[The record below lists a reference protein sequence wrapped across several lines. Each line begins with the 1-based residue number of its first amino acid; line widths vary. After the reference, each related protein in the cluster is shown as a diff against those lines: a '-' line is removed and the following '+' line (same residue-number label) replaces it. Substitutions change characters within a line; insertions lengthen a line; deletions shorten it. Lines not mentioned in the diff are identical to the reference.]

1 MNLSEL
7 FMKIAKEMKNDH
19 FFGIPGSGVPLDLM
33 DSGKNID
40 LHFINVAH
48 ESTAAIAAGTYG
60 LIKESAGLCLGVKG
74 VGAGNLAGGAANA
87 YFERMPVVC
96 VCETT
101 PNYSYENEMV
111 QHADHKGLMKSVT
124 KSMLTLSKD
133 NPNQLIRDA
142 FNTSIDGMP
151 GPVLIDFPSDM
162 GLIEAEDTKYNQA
175 EKTIKSPGRHDSEI
189 IKTISLINNS
199 KKPMIL
205 IGDGVRK
212 DKAMTQVVN
221 FAEKIGAGVLSTMKA
236 RGVFPENHERWVG
249 VSTAYGEGNNSRPNI
264 LTSGSDLII
273 LIGADQM
280 MTHVPWP
287 KGEINSVEIISSQE
301 SKTLSSDPKEIC
313 TGNIREIVQML
324 MDSKEK
330 TGWKIDEINQIY
342 KNTDSRFS
350 RPDNAIFAVQDIIE
364 ISKEI
369 LPKDGLLFTETGAFI
384 ALLENTWKFDDPLK
398 YFGTSGGRTM
408 GLMIPSYIGGS
419 LATNN
424 EIPLIGIGADG
435 SALMRLGEFETIKRS
450 NLKWPIIIINDA
462 ALGTMKYRQG
472 FRGYDDYGLDLE
484 MVDFAGVAKSCGLNG
499 ETANN
504 PEDFRKVL
512 RTSFNSE
519 VTTVIDARIDAR
531 IYQDNFGGTI
541 GD

>member
-133 NPNQLIRDA
+133 NPSQLIRDA

-162 GLIEAEDTKYNQA
+162 GLMEAEDTKYNQT
-175 EKTIKSPGRHDSEI
+175 EKTIKSPGRYDSEI

-287 KGEINSVEIISSQE
+287 KGEINTVEIISSQE

-313 TGNIREIVQML
+313 KGNIREIVQML

-435 SALMRLGEFETIKRS
+435 STLMRLGEFETIKRS

-472 FRGYDDYGLDLE
+472 FRGYDDYGLELE
-484 MVDFAGVAKSCGLNG
+484 MVDFAGVAKSCGLYG

>member
-133 NPNQLIRDA
+133 NPSQLIRDA

-162 GLIEAEDTKYNQA
+162 GLIEAEDTKYNQT
-175 EKTIKSPGRHDSEI
+175 EKTIKSPGRYDSEI

-313 TGNIREIVQML
+313 KGNIREIVQML

-435 SALMRLGEFETIKRS
+435 STLMRLGEFETIKRS

>member
-133 NPNQLIRDA
+133 NPSQLIRDA

-162 GLIEAEDTKYNQA
+162 GLIEAEDTKYNQT
-175 EKTIKSPGRHDSEI
+175 EKTIKSPGRYDSEI

-287 KGEINSVEIISSQE
+287 KGEINTVEIISSQE

-313 TGNIREIVQML
+313 KGNIKEIVQML

-435 SALMRLGEFETIKRS
+435 STLMRLGEFETIKRS

>member
-74 VGAGNLAGGAANA
+74 VGAGNLAGGVANA

-111 QHADHKGLMKSVT
+111 QHADHQGFMKSVT
-124 KSMLTLSKD
+124 KSMITLSNS
-133 NPNQLIRDA
+133 NPAHSIRSA
-142 FNTSIDGMP
+142 FNTSINGLA

-162 GLIEAEDTKYNQA
+162 GLVEAQDEKLRSEDTSHNTSTNKIK
-175 EKTIKSPGRHDSEI
+175 ETIN
-189 IKTISLINNS
+189 LINNS
-199 KKPMIL
+199 KKPMML
-205 IGDGVRK
+205 IGDGARK
-212 DKAMTQVVN
+212 DNAIEEIVKLS
-221 FAEKIGAGVLSTMKA
+221 EKIGAGVLSTMKA
-236 RGVFPENHERWVG
+236 RGVFPENHKRWVG
-249 VSTAYGEGNNSRPNI
+249 VSTAFGEGNNSRPNI

-280 MTHVPWP
+280 MTHAPWP
-287 KGEINSVEIISSQE
+287 TGVVDTVEIVSNEKSR
-301 SKTLSSDPKEIC
+301 TLSNDPKTIC
-313 TGNIREIVQML
+313 SGNIKDLVKML
-324 MDSKEK
+324 MDSNEK
-330 TGWKIDEINQIY
+330 IGWEIDEIDEIY
-342 KNTDSRFS
+342 KNIDPRFS
-350 RPDNAIFAVQDIIE
+350 RPNNAIFAAQDVIE

-384 ALLENTWKFDDPLK
+384 ALLENTWKFDKPLK

-424 EIPLIGIGADG
+424 QTPLMGIGADG
-435 SALMRLGEFETIKRS
+435 STLMRLGEFETIKRS
-450 NLKWPIIIINDA
+450 NLKWPIVIINDA

-472 FRGYDDYGLDLE
+472 FRGYDDYGLDLN
-484 MVDFAGVAKSCGLNG
+484 MVDFAGVAKSCGLKGQTVN
-499 ETANN
+499 T
-504 PEDFRKVL
+504 PEDFRKAL
-512 RTSFNSE
+512 NNAFKSE
-519 VTTVIDARIDAR
+519 VTTVIDARIDPK

>member
-111 QHADHKGLMKSVT
+111 QHADHQGLMKSVT
-124 KSMLTLSKD
+124 KSMVTLSEN
-133 NPNQLIRDA
+133 NPAQLIRDA

-162 GLIEAEDTKYNQA
+162 GLIEAEDTIYESKD
-175 EKTIKSPGRHDSEI
+175 KTNNSYTKNIKE
-189 IKTISLINNS
+189 TINLINNS
-199 KKPMIL
+199 KKPMLL

-212 DKAMTQVVN
+212 DNAINEVVKLS
-221 FAEKIGAGVLSTMKA
+221 EKIGAGVLSTMKA
-236 RGVFPENHERWVG
+236 RGVFPENHKRWVG
-249 VSTAYGEGNNSRPNI
+249 VSTAFGQGNNSRPNI

-287 KGEINSVEIISSQE
+287 KGTMDTVEIVSNE
-301 SKTLSSDPKEIC
+301 KFKTLSTDPKIVC
-313 TGNIREIVQML
+313 SGNLKDLVKLL
-324 MDSKEK
+324 MDSNEK
-330 TGWKIDEINQIY
+330 TGWKTDEILQIY
-342 KNTDSRFS
+342 NDIAPRFS
-350 RPDNAIFAVQDIIE
+350 RPKNAIFAVQDILE

-398 YFGTSGGRTM
+398 YFGTSGGRSM

-424 EIPLIGIGADG
+424 QVPLIGIGADG
-435 SALMRLGEFETIKRS
+435 STLMRLGEFETIKRS

-484 MVDFAGVAKSCGLNG
+484 MVDFSGVAKSCGLNG
-499 ETANN
+499 ETTNN

-512 RTSFNSE
+512 RNAFNSE

>member
-74 VGAGNLAGGAANA
+74 VGAGNLAGGVANA

-111 QHADHKGLMKSVT
+111 QHADHQGFMKSVT
-124 KSMLTLSKD
+124 KSMITLSNS
-133 NPNQLIRDA
+133 NPAHSIRNA
-142 FNTSIDGMP
+142 FSTSINGLP

-162 GLIEAEDTKYNQA
+162 GLVEAQDEKLRSEDTAHNTSTNKIK
-175 EKTIKSPGRHDSEI
+175 ETIN
-189 IKTISLINNS
+189 LINNS
-199 KKPMIL
+199 KKPMML
-205 IGDGVRK
+205 IGDGARK
-212 DKAMTQVVN
+212 DNAIEEIVKLS
-221 FAEKIGAGVLSTMKA
+221 EKIGAGVLSTMKA
-236 RGVFPENHERWVG
+236 RGVFPETHKRWVG
-249 VSTAYGEGNNSRPNI
+249 VSTAFGEGNNSRPNI

-273 LIGADQM
+273 FIGADQM
-280 MTHVPWP
+280 MTHAPWP
-287 KGEINSVEIISSQE
+287 TGVVDTVEIVSNEKSR
-301 SKTLSSDPKEIC
+301 TLSNDPKTIC
-313 TGNIREIVQML
+313 SGNIKDLVKML
-324 MDSKEK
+324 MESDEK
-330 TGWKIDEINQIY
+330 IGWEIDEIYEIY
-342 KNTDSRFS
+342 KNIDPRFS
-350 RPDNAIFAVQDIIE
+350 RPNNAIFAAQDVIE
-364 ISKEI
+364 ISKEL

-384 ALLENTWKFDDPLK
+384 ALLENTWKFDKPLK

-424 EIPLIGIGADG
+424 QTPLMGIGADG
-435 SALMRLGEFETIKRS
+435 STLMRLGEFETIKRS
-450 NLKWPIIIINDA
+450 NLKWPIVIINDA

-472 FRGYDDYGLDLE
+472 FRGYDDYGLDLN
-484 MVDFAGVAKSCGLNG
+484 MVDFAGVAKSCGLKGQTVN
-499 ETANN
+499 T
-504 PEDFRKVL
+504 PEDFRKAL
-512 RTSFNSE
+512 NNAFKSE
-519 VTTVIDARIDAR
+519 VTTVIDARIDPK

>member
-133 NPNQLIRDA
+133 NPSQLIRDA

-162 GLIEAEDTKYNQA
+162 GLMEAEDTKYNQT
-175 EKTIKSPGRHDSEI
+175 EKTIKSPGRYDSEI

-287 KGEINSVEIISSQE
+287 KGEINTVEIISSQE

-313 TGNIREIVQML
+313 KGNIREIVQML

-435 SALMRLGEFETIKRS
+435 STLMRLGEFETIKRS